1 MHRENT
7 SILLRLMT
15 LIHGKREPAFT
26 VKWSLVIVVIKQ
38 MSSQGTWHSVSV
50 QLSSEEGHPLGS
62 FQRSGRCWREGLE
75 MSSIVTS
82 LCHPPSRDTKPS
94 TLPNHPLMKRF
105 ALVPSTLQEMK
116 LRTTVHAPF
125 SVWFIIEIYGEA
137 KKSWLLRNN
146 HSLEQI
152 CVIKQHVGINS
163 THRHCSDNNAVPF
176 SKWIF

>member
-1 MHRENT
+1 MILGNCCDKADELSRYMAQCLCSAQLRGGT
-7 SILLRLMT
+7 SLGIL
-15 LIHGKREPAFT
+15 P
-26 VKWSLVIVVIKQ
+26 
-38 MSSQGTWHSVSV
+38 
-50 QLSSEEGHPLGS
+50 EEWQVL
-62 FQRSGRCWREGLE
+62 EGLE

-105 ALVPSTLQEMK
+105 ALVPPTLQEMK

-176 SKWIF
+176 SK